1 MKIYFRACMLMLLI
15 PLVGIAAAQEPAEE
29 RVIVISGGEDA
40 TIKIVGGDNEELE
53 QRTWFDVGR
62 FIESITTYRG
72 EDGKTVIVM
81 RKRDSQVPL
90 QFTVVEAT
98 AAALQRARMAE
109 AADAQRARV
118 QSLLLPNRLYAERYG
133 SDLYLRSHSGHSGTA
148 EERRRLSELE
158 SESRT
163 LAGKARAAKGEE
175 RASLEDELYDL
186 LDSIFDFKQD
196 MYFGTIEEMEEHM
209 MTAEEALEEREENR
223 EAIIQRRLSQ
233 LLGRSSK
240 FDW

>member
-90 QFTVVEAT
+90 QFTV
-98 AAALQRARMAE
+98 AE

>member
-15 PLVGIAAAQEPAEE
+15 PLVGIVAAQEPAEE

-81 RKRDSQVPL
+81 RKRDSQVPP
-90 QFTVVEAT
+90 QFAVAE
-98 AAALQRARMAE
+98 AAAVQRARMAE

-118 QSLLLPNRLYAERYG
+118 QSFLLPARLYAERYG
-133 SDLYLRSHSGHSGTA
+133 SDLYLRSHSGTA